1 MLALFSLRER
11 LVYRTPDR
19 PRAEL
24 LRQLSFKNLAIGAS
38 GSIMNKDETVCIMRA
53 ERKQLQ
59 NFEEIVEGVGVYEE
73 EIMGTEVHCRAIGTV
88 SWKSEK
94 LPKAVKVWLEL
105 ISHPRNCNFCDKLRQ
120 RALNIQ

>member
-1 MLALFSLRER
+1 MSQ
-11 LVYRTPDR
+11 D
-19 PRAEL
+19 
-24 LRQLSFKNLAIGAS
+24 N
-38 GSIMNKDETVCIMRA
+38 ETVCI
-53 ERKQLQ
+53 ERPEGRNIQ
-59 NFEEIVEGVGVYEE
+59 NFEEIVEGVGIYEE
-73 EIMGTEVHCRAIGTV
+73 ENMGTEVKAIGTV